1 MNYHSKN
8 MEGAKKMLNYKD
20 FDDEMLL
27 GRLVSEPA
35 AAELFQDYN
44 SLEEIILKTYSK
56 ELQRYKGIGKVKSEQ
71 IPAVAEIIRR
81 ILKAEKENTTKIGN
95 PLDVFNYFKEM
106 QFLEQEEARIL
117 LLNVKSEIMSERLI
131 TKGTISN
138 SLLSPRE
145 VFAPAVRSLAK
156 AIVVVHNHPSGD
168 PTPSFDD
175 KKVTEQLVKAGEV
188 IGIQITDHVIIGR
201 GDFTSLKE
209 KMDR

>member
-1 MNYHSKN
+1 MND
-8 MEGAKKMLNYKD
+8 YKD
-20 FDDEMLL
+20 FDDQMLL

-35 AAELFQDYN
+35 AVELFQDYN

-81 ILKAEKENTTKIGN
+81 ILKAEKKNTTKIGN

-131 TKGTISN
+131 TRGTISN

-145 VFAPAVRSLAK
+145 VFAPAIRSLAK
-156 AIVVVHNHPSGD
+156 AVVVVHNHPSGD

-175 KKVTEQLVKAGEV
+175 EKTTEKLADAAKILEVQLV
-188 IGIQITDHVIIGR
+188 DHVIIGR
-201 GDFTSLKE
+201 NDFVSLKE
-209 KMDR
+209 KMSW

>member
-1 MNYHSKN
+1 
-8 MEGAKKMLNYKD
+8 MLDYKE
-20 FDDEMLL
+20 FDDQMLL

-44 SLEEIILKTYSK
+44 SLKEIILKTYSK
-56 ELQRYKGIGKVKSEQ
+56 ELQRYKGIGRVKSEQ
-71 IPAVAEIIRR
+71 ISAVAEIIRR
-81 ILKAEKENTTKIGN
+81 ILKAEKKNTTKIGN
-95 PLDVFNYFKEM
+95 PLDVYDYFKEM

-131 TKGTISN
+131 TRGTISN

-156 AIVVVHNHPSGD
+156 ALVVVHNHPSGD

-175 KKVTEQLVKAGEV
+175 EKTTEKLADAARILEVQLV
-188 IGIQITDHVIIGR
+188 DHVIIGM

-209 KMDR
+209 KMDW

>member
-1 MNYHSKN
+1 
-8 MEGAKKMLNYKD
+8 MLDYKE
-20 FDDEMLL
+20 FDDQMLL

-81 ILKAEKENTTKIGN
+81 VLKAKKKKTTKIGN

-131 TKGTISN
+131 TRGTISN

-145 VFAPAVRSLAK
+145 VFAPAIRSLAK
-156 AIVVVHNHPSGD
+156 AVVVVHNHPSGD

-175 KKVTEQLVKAGEV
+175 EKTTEKLADAAKILEVQLV
-188 IGIQITDHVIIGR
+188 DHVIIGR
-201 GDFTSLKE
+201 NDFVSLKE
-209 KMDR
+209 KMSW

>member
-1 MNYHSKN
+1 MNYHSKLGR
-8 MEGAKKMLNYKD
+8 GAKNMNDYKD
-20 FDDEMLL
+20 FDDQMLL

-35 AAELFQDYN
+35 AVELFQDYN

-81 ILKAEKENTTKIGN
+81 ILKAEKKNTTKIGN

-131 TKGTISN
+131 TRGTISN

-145 VFAPAVRSLAK
+145 VFAPAIRSLAK
-156 AIVVVHNHPSGD
+156 AVVVVHNHPSGD

-175 KKVTEQLVKAGEV
+175 EKTTEKLADAAKILEVQLV
-188 IGIQITDHVIIGR
+188 DHVIIGR
-201 GDFTSLKE
+201 NDFVSLKE
-209 KMDR
+209 KMSW

>member
-1 MNYHSKN
+1 
-8 MEGAKKMLNYKD
+8 MLNYKD
-20 FDDEMLL
+20 FDDQMLL
-27 GRLVSEPA
+27 GRLVSESA

-44 SLEEIILKTYSK
+44 SLEEIILKTYSN
-56 ELQRYKGIGKVKSEQ
+56 ELKKYKGIGKVKSEQ

-81 ILKAEKENTTKIGN
+81 ILKADKKKTTKIGN

-117 LLNVKSEIMSERLI
+117 LLNVKSEIMSERLV
-131 TKGTISN
+131 TRGTISN

-156 AIVVVHNHPSGD
+156 AVVVVHNHPSGD

-175 KKVTEQLVKAGEV
+175 EKVTEQLAKAAK
-188 IGIQITDHVIIGR
+188 ILGIQLVDHVIIGR
-201 GDFTSLKE
+201 NGFTSLKE
-209 KMDR
+209 KMSW

>member
-1 MNYHSKN
+1 
-8 MEGAKKMLNYKD
+8 MLNYKD
-20 FDDEMLL
+20 FDDQMLL
-27 GRLVSEPA
+27 GRLVSESA
-35 AAELFQDYN
+35 AVELFQDYN

-81 ILKAEKENTTKIGN
+81 ILKAEKKNTTKIGN
-95 PLDVFNYFKEM
+95 PLDVYNYFKEM

-117 LLNVKSEIMSERLI
+117 MLNVKSEIMSEKIVTR
-131 TKGTISN
+131 GTISN

-156 AIVVVHNHPSGD
+156 AVVVVHNHPSGD

-175 KKVTEQLVKAGEV
+175 EKTTDKLAKAAKILEVQLV
-188 IGIQITDHVIIGR
+188 DHVIIGR
-201 GDFTSLKE
+201 DNFTSLKE
-209 KMDR
+209 KLNW

>member
-1 MNYHSKN
+1 MLDY
-8 MEGAKKMLNYKD
+8 KK
-20 FDDEMLL
+20 FDDQMLL

-71 IPAVAEIIRR
+71 IPVVAEIIRR
-81 ILKAEKENTTKIGN
+81 ILKSQKKNTTKIGN
-95 PLDVFNYFKEM
+95 PLDVYNYFKEM

-117 LLNVKSEIMSERLI
+117 LLNVKSEIMSERLV

-156 AIVVVHNHPSGD
+156 ALVVVHNHPSGD

-175 KKVTEQLVKAGEV
+175 EKTTEKLANAAKFLEVQLV
-188 IGIQITDHVIIGR
+188 DHVIIGR
-201 GDFTSLKE
+201 NDFTSLKE
-209 KMDR
+209 KMDW